1 MAHRSLANASRR
13 SLLST
18 VLGTAFL
25 AGACSSGKSAPET
38 RFVLLDGSQTS
49 TQALRGKVFL
59 INFWATSCISCVA
72 EMPKLVE
79 THQRFHAR
87 GFETLA
93 VAMSYDPPAYVVNF
107 SQSRQLPFMVA
118 IDNTGA
124 VAKAWGDVRVTPT
137 TYLVNKRGEII
148 KQYIGEPDFAD
159 LNRLIDQLL
168 AAT

>member
-1 MAHRSLANASRR
+1 MIPPSSANASRR
-13 SLLST
+13 GLIGAALGWA
-18 VLGTAFL
+18 VLGS
-25 AGACSSGKSAPET
+25 ACSSGKAAPET

-49 TQALRGKVFL
+49 TTALRGKVFL

-124 VAKAWGDVRVTPT
+124 VAKAWGDVRITPT

-148 KQYIGEPDFAD
+148 KQYVGEPDFVD
-159 LNRLIDQLL
+159 LNKLIDKLL
-168 AAT
+168 AQT